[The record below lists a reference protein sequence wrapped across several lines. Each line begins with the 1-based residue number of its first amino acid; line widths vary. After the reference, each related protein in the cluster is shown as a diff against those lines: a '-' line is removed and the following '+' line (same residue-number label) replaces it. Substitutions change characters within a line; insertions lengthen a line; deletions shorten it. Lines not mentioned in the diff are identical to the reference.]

1 MTDHIF
7 KGRWISDDVLA
18 NVAPR
23 NVFHR
28 QLQPIDLP
36 QDENSNSHVLFRRK
50 LTLHK
55 RPTKATVYISADD
68 YYKLYIGGRFVAQ
81 GPAPAYHFR
90 YNYNEIDVTE
100 YLVEGENTIA
110 VHTYYQGLI
119 NRVWQSGDGRH
130 GLILDLVCDGE
141 TVLCSDESFLT
152 HRHTAYSP
160 MGIVGIQT
168 QYMERYDSRAAEVGF
183 ESPNFDDSSWE
194 SATPHRHDD
203 HTLMPQRSPMLVY
216 ETVEPTLVEQRGKV
230 LFVDFG
236 AMYVGTMTATACGH
250 SGEVIE
256 IRSGQE
262 LCEDGSVRD
271 NLRCLGRGR
280 YVEEWILSGKVDRL
294 NQFDF
299 KAFRYAEFECGDDV
313 EIADIRLLVRHAPFT
328 LKQNLHPDYACDEQ
342 VRRIWDLCVRSQEY
356 GVQETVQDCMDREKG
371 FYLGDGCYSV
381 FANYVLTGD
390 DSMLRKMIDDAF
402 ASSFIAGGLV
412 TCMDCS
418 FMQEIAEYPLM
429 LPDLMLWHYRMGGD
443 KDYLRANYPK
453 MCSVLDFYR
462 DSYETNGLLRDLDRW
477 CVVEWPANYRDGY
490 EVEITEGK
498 VCHEA
503 HIAINAYYYRAITS
517 LNEIARLLGLAPYR
531 EAEALRQVI
540 LDTFYDA
547 ERHLFVDGEDH
558 KHVSLVGNVFP
569 YAFELAPDKQ
579 FEENFKQMLI
589 DKGEDQ
595 TFFFTSLALLCKYT
609 RDRDTESIRR
619 LLLHNG
625 TWSRM
630 LREDATTT
638 FEGWG
643 KDCKWNTSLF
653 HLTMSAVVMFLCD
666 TDLSDIFA

>member
-7 KGRWISDDVLA
+7 KGQWISDGVLA

-28 QLQPIDLP
+28 QLQPLDLP
-36 QDENSNSHVLFRRK
+36 QDKNSNSHVLFRRK
-50 LTLHK
+50 LVLCK
-55 RPTKATVYISADD
+55 KPTAAKIYISADD
-68 YYKLYIGGRFVAQ
+68 YYKLYVGGRFVAQ

-100 YLVEGENTIA
+100 YLTEGENTVA

-160 MGIVGIQT
+160 MSVVGIAT
-168 QYMERYDSRAAEVGF
+168 QYMERYDSRSPEVGF
-183 ESPNFDDSSWE
+183 ERPDFDDSSWE
-194 SATPHRHDD
+194 RATPHCYND
-203 HTLMPQRSPMLVY
+203 HTLVKQTSPMLVY
-216 ETVEPTLVEQRGKV
+216 EQIKPALVEKRGKV

-236 AMYVGTMTATACGH
+236 AMYVGTLSVRAKGKA
-250 SGEVIE
+250 GEIVA
-256 IRSGQE
+256 IRSAQE
-262 LCEDGSVRD
+262 LCEDGRVRD
-271 NLRCLGRGR
+271 NLRCLGSGR
-280 YVEEWILSGKVDRL
+280 YAEEWILSGGEDTL

-299 KAFRYAEFECGDDV
+299 KPFRYVELECAEG
-313 EIADIRLLVRHAPFT
+313 ASLSDIRLLVRHAPFT
-328 LKQNLHPDYACDEQ
+328 LKARLHPDYQGNETA
-342 VRRIWDLCVRSQEY
+342 RRIWELCVRSQKY
-356 GVQETVQDCMDREKG
+356 GVQETIQDCMNREKG

-390 DSMLRKMIDDAF
+390 DAMLRKMIDDAF
-402 ASSFIAGGLV
+402 ASSFITGGLV

-429 LPDLMLWHYRMGGD
+429 MPDLMLWHYRMGGD
-443 KDYLRANYPK
+443 IGYLRDNYAK
-453 MCSVLDFYR
+453 MCAVLDFYR
-462 DSYETNGLLRDLDRW
+462 DSYEKDGLLRDLDRW
-477 CVVEWPANYRDGY
+477 CVVEWPMNYRDGY
-490 EVEITEGK
+490 AVDITEGQ

-503 HIAINAYYYRAITS
+503 HVAINAYYYHAICS
-517 LNEIARLLGLAPYR
+517 LNEMARVLGLAPYR
-531 EAEALRQVI
+531 DADSLRRVI
-540 LDTFYDA
+540 LDTFYDT
-547 ERHLFVDGEDH
+547 ERHLFIDGEDH
-558 KHVSLVGNVFP
+558 DHISLVGNVFP
-569 YAFELAPDKQ
+569 YAFELSPDKQ
-579 FEENFKQMLI
+579 FELNFKQMLA
-589 DKGEDQ
+589 DKGEDH

-609 RDRDTESIRR
+609 RDGDRESIRR
-619 LLLHNG
+619 MLLHDG

-630 LREDATTT
+630 LREDATST

-653 HLTMSAVVMFLCD
+653 HLTMSAVAMFMTE
-666 TDLSDIFA
+666 TDMREIFA

>member
-1 MTDHIF
+1 MNEHIF
-7 KGRWISDDVLA
+7 KGQWISDSVLA

-28 QLQPIDLP
+28 QLQPTDLP
-36 QDENSNSHVLFRRK
+36 WDANSNSHVLFRRT
-50 LTLHK
+50 LTIDK
-55 RPTKATVYISADD
+55 RPTKATVFISADD
-68 YYKLYIGGRFVAQ
+68 YYKLYVGGRFVAQ

-100 YLVEGENTIA
+100 YLTEGENTIA

-119 NRVWQSGDGRH
+119 NRVWQSGDHRH
-130 GLILDLVCDGE
+130 GLILDLVADGK
-141 TVLCSDESFLT
+141 TVLASDASFLT

-160 MGIVGIQT
+160 MGAVGIAT

-183 ESPNFDDSSWE
+183 EQPDFDDSTWE
-194 SATPHRHDD
+194 QASLHRYDD
-203 HTLMPQRSPMLVY
+203 HTLVKQTSPMLVY
-216 ETVEPTLVEQRGKV
+216 EEVSPTLVEQRGNV

-236 AMYVGTMTATACGH
+236 GMYVGTLSARAKGKT
-250 SGEVIE
+250 GEIVS
-256 IRSGQE
+256 IRSAQE
-262 LCEDGSVRD
+262 LCEDGRVRD

-280 YVEEWILSGKVDRL
+280 YAEEWILSGGEDTL

-299 KAFRYAEFECGDDV
+299 KTFRYVELECV
-313 EIADIRLLVRHAPFT
+313 EGASLSDIRLLVRHAPFT
-328 LKQNLHPDYACDEQ
+328 LKARLHPDYQGNETARQ
-342 VRRIWDLCVRSQEY
+342 IWDLCVRSQKY
-356 GVQETVQDCMDREKG
+356 GVQETIQDCMDREKG

-402 ASSFIAGGLV
+402 ASSFITGGLV

-418 FMQEIAEYPLM
+418 FMQEIAEYSLM
-429 LPDLMLWHYRMGGD
+429 LPDLMLWHYRLGGD
-443 KDYLRANYPK
+443 ADYLRDNYDK

-462 DSYETNGLLRDLDRW
+462 DSYEKNGLLRNLDRW

-498 VCHEA
+498 VCTEA

-517 LNEIARLLGLAPYR
+517 LNEMARVLGIAPYR
-531 EAEALRQVI
+531 DEKALRQVI

-547 ERHLFVDGEDH
+547 EQHLFVDGEEH

-569 YAFELAPDKQ
+569 YAFELSPDRQ
-579 FEENFKQMLI
+579 FEHNFKQMLI
-589 DKGEDQ
+589 AKGEDQ

-609 RDRDTESIRR
+609 RDGDTESIRR
-619 LLLHNG
+619 LLLHDG

-630 LREDATTT
+630 LREDATAT

-653 HLTMSAVVMFLCD
+653 HMTMSAVVMFM
-666 TDLSDIFA
+666 TDADMREVFA

>member
-1 MTDHIF
+1 MSVHVF
-7 KGRWISDDVLA
+7 KGRWISDNVLA

-36 QDENSNSHVLFRRK
+36 TDENSNSHVLFRRK
-50 LTLHK
+50 LTLK
-55 RPTKATVYISADD
+55 NVPECATVYISADD
-68 YYKLYIGGRFVAQ
+68 YYKLYINGRFVAQ

-90 YNYNEIDVTE
+90 YNYNEIDVTD
-100 YLVEGENTIA
+100 YLAEGENTVA

-119 NRVWQSGDGRH
+119 NRVWQSGDHRH
-130 GLILDLVCDGE
+130 GLILDLVADGE
-141 TVLCSDESFLT
+141 PLLCSDDSFLT

-183 ESPNFDDSSWE
+183 EHPDFDDSAWE
-194 SATPHRHDD
+194 HAVRHHYDD
-203 HTLMPQRSPMLVY
+203 HTLVPQSSPMLVY
-216 ETVEPTLVEQRGKV
+216 EEIKPTLVEKRGNV
-230 LFVDFG
+230 LFIDFG
-236 AMYVGTMTATACGH
+236 AMYVGTMTAVAFGKR
-250 SGEVIE
+250 GEVISV
-256 IRSGQE
+256 RSGQE
-262 LCEDGSVRD
+262 PCEDGSVRFKV
-271 NLRCLGRGR
+271 RCLNNSA
-280 YVEEWILSGKVDRL
+280 YEEEWILSGGRDVL

-299 KAFRYAEFECGDDV
+299 KAFRYAELESADGA
-313 EIADIRLLVRHAPFT
+313 ELSDIRLFVRHAPFRLT
-328 LKQNLHPDYACDEQ
+328 RRLHPDYEKDEQ
-342 VRRIWDLCVRSQEY
+342 TRRIWELCVRSQEY
-356 GVQETVQDCMDREKG
+356 GVQETIQDCMDREKG

-381 FANYVLTGD
+381 FANYVLTGND
-390 DSMLRKMIDDAF
+390 AMLRKMIDDAF
-402 ASSFIAGGLV
+402 ASSFITKGLV

-429 LPDLMLWHYRMGGD
+429 MPDLMLWHYRLGGD
-443 KDYLRANYPK
+443 LDYLRANYGK

-462 DSYETNGLLRDLDRW
+462 DSYEKDGLLRDLDRW
-477 CVVEWPANYRDGY
+477 CVVEWPAPYRDGY
-490 EVEITEGK
+490 EIDITEGK
-498 VCHEA
+498 VCTEA

-517 LNEIARLLGLAPYR
+517 LNEIARVLGLASYR
-531 EAEALRQVI
+531 DADALRAII

-547 ERHLFVDGEDH
+547 EQHLFVDGEEH
-558 KHVSLVGNVFP
+558 RHVSLVGNVFP
-569 YAFELAPDKQ
+569 YAFELSPDKQ

-589 DKGEDQ
+589 DKGEDH

-609 RDRDTESIRR
+609 RDRDVDAIRR
-619 LLLHNG
+619 LLLHEG

-653 HLTMSAVVMFLCD
+653 HLTMSAVAMFMTAD
-666 TDLSDIFA
+666 DLSDIFA